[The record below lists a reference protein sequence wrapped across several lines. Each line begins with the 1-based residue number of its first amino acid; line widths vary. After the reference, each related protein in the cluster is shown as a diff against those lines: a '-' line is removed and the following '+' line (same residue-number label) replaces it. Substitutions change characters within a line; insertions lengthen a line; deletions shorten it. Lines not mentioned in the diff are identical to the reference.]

1 MTPDCRYYRR
11 YPWKRQQNNGIY
23 EPDNYLCTP
32 TRDDVFQLLI
42 ALHEAR
48 SGNMEKTV
56 SFCNRRRPAR
66 AILTS
71 MRFIGKRWTCQ
82 PANPFLYLLHPLIIP
97 MLLKYTVD
105 FIPMRTREN
114 YSISQ
119 RIALFR
125 HFLWNPTWIKH
136 EQKMFYNNFC
146 NKILAICFIHSS
158 EWILE
163 TFPLIVSFIP
173 EQSND
178 GGVVHWTDISYE
190 YMNITAFPNN
200 FDNLTLL

>member
-1 MTPDCRYYRR
+1 MNTILMIAVMMLSAALSASLPMQNFDYNDLITNDLDGDIDPVKLTDYLLYLLSAPSEAEYPLVVLQDDFVPPDSSMRISKRSRYYRR

-71 MRFIGKRWTCQ
+71 MRFIGKR
-82 PANPFLYLLHPLIIP
+82 
-97 MLLKYTVD
+97 
-105 FIPMRTREN
+105 
-114 YSISQ
+114 
-119 RIALFR
+119 
-125 HFLWNPTWIKH
+125 
-136 EQKMFYNNFC
+136 
-146 NKILAICFIHSS
+146 
-158 EWILE
+158 
-163 TFPLIVSFIP
+163 
-173 EQSND
+173 
-178 GGVVHWTDISYE
+178 
-190 YMNITAFPNN
+190 
-200 FDNLTLL
+200 